1 VFPIPTQALA
11 QTWRFP
17 YNTRLLLSAHA
28 SGASSLSFRASAH
41 ILVRSR
47 NTNRYMQLA

>member
-1 VFPIPTQALA
+1 MFPIPTQALA

-28 SGASSLSFRASAH
+28 SGASSLSFRAGAG
-41 ILVRSR
+41 ILHRSR
-47 NTNRYMQLA
+47 NANRYILF